1 MVTRHNCKSEVSLSL
16 GGTLR
21 CTYAS
26 SENYVL
32 VEMLLLLQLHP
43 ELVVL
48 GFYFISS

>member
-32 VEMLLLLQLHP
+32 VEMLLQLHP